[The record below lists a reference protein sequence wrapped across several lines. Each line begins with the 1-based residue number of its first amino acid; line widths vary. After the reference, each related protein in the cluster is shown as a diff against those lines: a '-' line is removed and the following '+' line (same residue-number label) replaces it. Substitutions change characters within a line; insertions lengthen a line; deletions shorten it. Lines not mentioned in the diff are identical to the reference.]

1 MTMLQT
7 TDLRHQQEWNW
18 QKKMVGSH
26 KAEIILLLRRSL
38 VGILAASL
46 KKCRPAIHTDPNYCP
61 RHWQQA
67 IKWWHCQVIVTAT
80 QARQEFQLRSG
91 VGQAISTGSK
101 LSIKT
106 LENGNRQWALD
117 LQISNFECCLVIHY
131 HPRHAMHD
139 NNLVG
144 HQHSQRTQN
153 VVICVLALRIIIL
166 ICTVSG
172 GEL

>member
-1 MTMLQT
+1 
-7 TDLRHQQEWNW
+7 
-18 QKKMVGSH
+18 MVASH
-26 KAEIILLLRRSL
+26 EAAIILLLRGRL
-38 VGILAASL
+38 AGILAASL

-67 IKWWHCQVIVTAT
+67 IRWWHCQVIVTAT
-80 QARQEFQLRSG
+80 QARQEFQLRTG

-106 LENGNRQWALD
+106 LENGNRQWAIHLG
-117 LQISNFECCLVIHY
+117 ISNLECCLVIHY

-144 HQHSQRTQN
+144 HQHSQRTQFFF
-153 VVICVLALRIIIL
+153 VICVLLALTIIVL